1 MQLRKKDNIEPKK
14 QFPSLRDAMS
24 RLFDESF
31 WGPSEFLEAEESFF
45 PKADMIEKEKEIEVK
60 VDIPGIDPKKIDIE
74 ADENSLTLSGKTEE
88 EEENEDKKFYRYER
102 SYGEFRR
109 DFALPSKIDPENISA
124 KAKDG
129 VLTITLPKTNE
140 ERKKK
145 IEVE

>member
-1 MQLRKKDNIEPKK
+1 MKLRKKDNIEPKK

-24 RLFDESF
+24 PLFDESF
-31 WGPSEFLEAEESFF
+31 LSPSEFLEGDFF
-45 PKADMIEKEKEIEVK
+45 PKADMVEKEKEIEVK
-60 VDIPGIDPKKIDIE
+60 VDVPGIDPKKIDIE

-109 DFALPSKIDPENISA
+109 DFALPSRIDPENISA

-140 ERKKK
+140 ERRKK